1 MYNQLSLAEKI
12 IMYNQNR
19 TLGSG
24 GTGASQG
31 DVLKI
36 VPTTTP
42 TTPTKPTNT
51 TQTQDAE
58 CFSYGMF
65 TVWCV
70 VGLAIGKVLL
80 TRN

>member
-1 MYNQLSLAEKI
+1 MYNQD
-12 IMYNQNR
+12 R

-24 GTGASQG
+24 GGTSQG

-42 TTPTKPTNT
+42 TKPTKPIV
-51 TQTQDAE
+51 TQDEE

-70 VGLAIGKVLL
+70 VGLAIGKVLF

>member
-1 MYNQLSLAEKI
+1 MSYNYLDNT
-12 IMYNQNR
+12 M
-19 TLGSG
+19 GSG
-24 GTGASQG
+24 GGTSQG
-31 DVLKI
+31 EVLNI
-36 VPTTTP
+36 IPS

-51 TQTQDAE
+51 TKTEQVEE

-70 VGLAIGKVLL
+70 VGLAIGKVLF